1 MKMNMTINQLPTL
14 TWNFLKLNSVNI
26 DEEVALN
33 NRGNLNVEDIPAG
46 MTVERD
52 GKLLANVKTGMGPAL
67 DEMMDERNVETL
79 VVRSRAGAIIEKPL
93 ILRYSLGEG
102 DGTLRR
108 QEIIAEEGSELTVIM
123 DYSAGRHESGFFGIQ
138 TKLYAKA
145 GAVIHI
151 VKTNLLG
158 DKYLHFDAIGAE
170 AEDDGV
176 IDVTQLELGGG
187 RNYVGL
193 EADLR
198 GRKSSYNGNVGYLQR
213 KGQLLDMNYY
223 IRHLGRKSNCELNV
237 KGALDDDA
245 VKNFRGTIDLVHGAK
260 GAVGHELEDT
270 LLLSKNVH
278 NNTLPIILC
287 DEDDVEG
294 THGASIGRLSED
306 VLFYMRSRGI
316 SEKAAEVLMTKAKL
330 NSVQRLINDEG
341 TVGRIQKYIEEAF
354 GER

>member
-1 MKMNMTINQLPTL
+1 MKINMSINQLPTL

-26 DEEVALN
+26 DEEVAIN
-33 NRGNLNVEDIPAG
+33 NRGNLNVEDIPSG

-52 GKLLANVKTGMGPAL
+52 GNLLSEVKTGMGPAL
-67 DEMMDERNVETL
+67 DEMMNERKIETL
-79 VVRSRAGAIIEKPL
+79 VVRSRAGVRVQKPL

-108 QEIIAEEGSELTVIM
+108 QEIIAEEGSEITVIM
-123 DYSAGRHESGFFGIQ
+123 DYSSGKEDSGFFGIQ
-138 TKLYAKA
+138 TKIYAKA
-145 GAVIHI
+145 GAVVHV

-158 DKYLHFDAIGAE
+158 NKYLHFDAIGAE

-176 IDVTQLELGGG
+176 VDITQMELGGG

-193 EADLR
+193 EVDLK
-198 GRKSSYNGNVGYLQR
+198 GRKSSYSGNVGYLQR
-213 KGQLLDMNYY
+213 KDQLLDMNYY
-223 IRHLGRKSNCELNV
+223 VRHLGKKSACELNV
-237 KGALDDDA
+237 KGALDDNA

-260 GAVGHELEDT
+260 GAVGHEMEDT
-270 LLLSKNVH
+270 LLLNKDVH

-306 VLFYMRSRGI
+306 VLFYMKSRGI
-316 SEKAAEVLMTKAKL
+316 SEKAADILMTKAKL

-341 TVGRIQKYIEEAF
+341 TAGRIQKFIEEAF